1 MNANLNTAAKLTNL
15 FNTLWNDDAGF
26 IVSAELVLV
35 ATIGVISLVVGLSEV
50 AFNVNQELE
59 DVGSAFGSINQTY
72 MYKGATGAKGK
83 STGSV
88 FWDFRDDCDG
98 ECDLSCDS
106 APQGEDRG

>member
-1 MNANLNTAAKLTNL
+1 MTNIINAAFNNNL
-15 FNTLWNDDAGF
+15 FNTLWNDEAGF

-35 ATIGVISLVVGLSEV
+35 ATIGVISMVVGLSEV

-72 MYKGATGAKGK
+72 MYKGAAGAKGK
-83 STGSV
+83 FTGST

-98 ECDLSCDS
+98 ECDLICDV
-106 APQGEDRG
+106 APQGEDRGY